1 MKPISF
7 LLASFSS
14 IVISAFMS
22 TNAMAQQSKPTI
34 AKAATAATATATAS
48 TKAANTNLNFSL
60 SGIDSN
66 NKKINLQSYVGKTIL
81 VTFYKAGCIVC
92 ARDLKLVREFYRDNK
107 HKNFV
112 VIGVNLDTL
121 KSEFDLYIRL
131 IGLTVPQNQ
140 QFPLL
145 WRNEPSY
152 KDSFGT
158 MPSDPTHFL
167 IDSDGQLIF
176 KREGTFLPQDWDN
189 LWEHLDG

>member
-14 IVISAFMS
+14 IVFSAFIS
-22 TNAMAQQSKPTI
+22 TSSMAQQSKPTPAA
-34 AKAATAATATATAS
+34 AKATVTATTTES
-48 TKAANTNLNFSL
+48 TNLNFSL

-66 NKKINLQSYVGKTIL
+66 NKKINLQSYAGKTIL

-92 ARDLKLVREFYRDNK
+92 ARDLKLLREFYRDNK

-121 KSEFDLYIRL
+121 KSEFDLYKRL

-167 IDSDGQLIF
+167 IDSEGQLIF